1 MVCDKLL
8 LSVKTSPVTFAVW
21 VSLTSLIE
29 LKLNSKSTAAS
40 SWVNEPL
47 LTEKER
53 PETGSALLTTF
64 IWKWFSI
71 GSVATSPSFCVR
83 IVAVTSTT
91 PEKSSGGRNT
101 RPPRVLW
108 NVVKIAL

>member
-1 MVCDKLL
+1 MAEANSAELKVVVPKPSVSPIALPFESCSTMVCDKLL

-40 SWVNEPL
+40 SCVKEPL

-64 IWKWFSI
+64 I
-71 GSVATSPSFCVR
+71 
-83 IVAVTSTT
+83 
-91 PEKSSGGRNT
+91 
-101 RPPRVLW
+101 
-108 NVVKIAL
+108 